1 MSKINFRKL
10 CEVMMWERA
19 KGESYEDTFN
29 RQNIKITQ
37 IPNPKIVDVVHASSL
52 ENWAK
57 KGKFESLE
65 ELKAEIIKIMKS
77 AIVDPINTD
86 RDLQR
91 LFPPI
96 YNFCIF
102 ATNTD
107 RRGKLTAEA
116 ERIAEIAWYG
126 ELAALRLKEKT
137 DKIFNV
143 KPDPEKYKKAS
154 EKLKEVWGFSDIEID
169 AFRYFICQSRAK
181 NHNPSLN
188 KSLYL
193 FSGKKKTGKTT
204 VARAIAAVLNGDE
217 RLEDAVKYES
227 TFSRELQIG
236 AHDLP
241 LAAQYNCVILD
252 EAMPKDSRK
261 SYGRVKS
268 MMTSSSCTYNQ
279 KFGRIITVEAKRY
292 YIYTSNDDISEF
304 VQDSSERRFIQ
315 INMERAPKKISFEKI
330 YDYWKEFA
338 QNCEPEENW
347 QEWYDSFEDV
357 VGIERKDI
365 SGFKDELLS
374 NGAILQAIKNTT
386 NYTITLKFFSDL
398 MIVGKPTRDERK
410 FLKKALEEVI
420 GEPNGYR
427 WNRLEVEERLTRK
440 IEEQKNSDLVNN
452 VISEEDLENGLPF

>member
-1 MSKINFRKL
+1 
-10 CEVMMWERA
+10 MMWERA
-19 KGESYEDTFN
+19 KGESFEDTFN

-37 IPNPKIVDVVHASSL
+37 IPNPKIVDVVHSNSL
-52 ENWAK
+52 EEWAK
-57 KGKFESLE
+57 KGKFESSND
-65 ELKAEIIKIMKS
+65 LKNEIIKIMKE
-77 AIVDPINTD
+77 ATVDPINHD
-86 RDLQR
+86 KDLQK

-96 YNFCIF
+96 YNFCVF

-116 ERIAEIAWYG
+116 ERIAELAWYG
-126 ELAALRLKEKT
+126 ELAEKRLKEKT

-154 EKLKEVWGFSDIEID
+154 EKLQKVWGFSDIEID
-169 AFRYFICQSRAK
+169 AFRYFVCQTRHK

-217 RLEDAVKYES
+217 KLEDATKYES
-227 TFSRELQIG
+227 SFNRELQIG

-241 LAAQYNCVILD
+241 MAAQYNCVILD

-268 MMTSSSCTYNQ
+268 MMTSNSCTYNQ
-279 KFGRIITVEAKRY
+279 KYGKIITVKVKRY
-292 YIYTSNDDISEF
+292 YIYTSNDDISDF
-304 VQDSSERRFIQ
+304 VQDRSERRFIQ
-315 INMERAPKKISFEKI
+315 INMERVPQKLSFEKI

-338 QNCEPEENW
+338 QHCEPEENW
-347 QEWYDSFEDV
+347 QDWYDSFEDV
-357 VGIERKDI
+357 VGIEKKEVG
-365 SGFKDELLS
+365 SFKDDLLS
-374 NGAILQAIKNTT
+374 DGAILQAISNTS

-410 FLKKALEEVI
+410 LLKKALEEVI

-440 IEEQKNSDLVNN
+440 IEEQKNADLVNN
-452 VISEEDLENGLPF
+452 VISEEDLESGLPF

>member
-1 MSKINFRKL
+1 MKKINFKKL

-52 ENWAK
+52 EDWAK
-57 KGKFESLE
+57 KGSFESSND
-65 ELKAEIIKIMKS
+65 LKNEIIKIMKE
-77 AIVDPINTD
+77 ATVDPINHD

-96 YNFCIF
+96 YNFCVF

-116 ERIAEIAWYG
+116 ERIAELAWYG
-126 ELAALRLKEKT
+126 ELAEKRLKEKT
-137 DKIFNV
+137 DRIFNV

-154 EKLKEVWGFSDIEID
+154 EKLQKVWGFSDIEID
-169 AFRYFICQSRAK
+169 AFRYFICQSRAE

-204 VARAIAAVLNGDE
+204 VARAIASVLNGDE
-217 RLEDAVKYES
+217 KLADATKYES
-227 TFSRELQIG
+227 SFNRELQIG

-241 LAAQYNCVILD
+241 MAAQYNCVILD

-261 SYGRVKS
+261 TYGRVKS
-268 MMTSSSCTYNQ
+268 MMTSNSCTYNQ
-279 KFGRIITVEAKRY
+279 KYGKIITVPAKRY

-315 INMERAPKKISFEKI
+315 INMERVPRQISFEKI

-338 QNCEPEENW
+338 QHCEPEENW
-347 QEWYDSFEDV
+347 QDWYDSFEDV
-357 VGIERKDI
+357 VGIEKKEVG
-365 SGFKDELLS
+365 SFKDDLLS
-374 NGAILQAIKNTT
+374 DGAILQAISNTS

-410 FLKKALEEVI
+410 LLKKALEEVI

-440 IEEQKNSDLVNN
+440 IEEQKNADLVNN
-452 VISEEDLENGLPF
+452 VISEEDLETGLPF

>member
-77 AIVDPINTD
+77 AIVDPINSD

-96 YNFCIF
+96 HNFCIF

-315 INMERAPKKISFEKI
+315 INMERVPKKISFEKI

-374 NGAILQAIKNTT
+374 NGTILQAIRNNP

-398 MIVGKPTRDERK
+398 MIVGKPTRDEK
-410 FLKKALEEVI
+410 NSLKKALIELI

>member
-1 MSKINFRKL
+1 
-10 CEVMMWERA
+10 MWERA